1 MWNSQCPSLL
11 DNVTKQDGHTTVT
24 GGEPAGYKRGT
35 DSEMTGSG
43 RSSTI
48 VESDNIDT
56 SGWIRVKNKRRGKN
70 ILSEEKGELA
80 NDE

>member
-1 MWNSQCPSLL
+1 MAVL
-11 DNVTKQDGHTTVT
+11 DNVTKRDGQTTVT
-24 GGEPAGYKRGT
+24 GGEPAADERGT

-43 RSSTI
+43 RSSII

-70 ILSEEKGELA
+70 ILSKEKGKLA
-80 NDE
+80 RNE